1 MLKVIVVDDEETM
14 RFVLKRALSKFSNV
28 KIVGEASNGKEAV
41 HLVETLKV
49 DGVFMDVEMPNMDG
63 IEAAKLMLDIQPK
76 IMLIF
81 ITAHQQYM
89 PQAFELYAFDY
100 MIKPFKLERLKQT
113 LNRMISTLSP
123 SISDTLLIKNREQ
136 MSILNQ
142 DEIILIQREN
152 RNTVIIT
159 STNKYI
165 TTQTLS
171 ELEQKL
177 NKNIFIRS
185 HKSYIINKDKINQ
198 LLPYGR
204 WTYIVKFKDIQEDAL
219 VTSQKIKELENIY
232 KNS

>member
-1 MLKVIVVDDEETM
+1 MLKVIVVDDEKNM
-14 RFVLKRALSKFSNV
+14 RFILKKALSKFPKV
-28 KIVGEASNGKEAV
+28 EVIGEAANGKDALD
-41 HLVETLKV
+41 LVETLKP

-100 MIKPFKLERLKQT
+100 MVKPFKLERLKQT
-113 LNRMISTLSP
+113 LKRMIVTLSP
-123 SISDTLLIKNREQ
+123 NQTDTLLIKNREQ
-136 MSILNQ
+136 TAILNQ
-142 DEIILIQREN
+142 NEIILIQREN
-152 RNTVIIT
+152 RSTVIVT
-159 STNKYI
+159 SSCKYT

-177 NKNIFIRS
+177 NNDIFIRS
-185 HKSYIINKDKINQ
+185 HKSYIINKNKIKE

-204 WTYIVKFKDIQEDAL
+204 WTYIVKFKDIKEDAL
-219 VTSQKIKELENIY
+219 ITSQKSKELE
-232 KNS
+232 STL